1 MRPTTVVRALL
12 ATGAAIGALAL
23 CGSAF
28 AQDSTDPNDAL
39 RALVPEGEPGDL
51 DVTQGDAIY
60 KQIAA
65 EVGKSTAVADFGDG
79 SELAGPCGGFAWSYD
94 GDGKLI
100 DAAADLGTDQPP
112 IDLLDN
118 KQAFTSGNPFKVDTR
133 GVVVYY
139 GFAPQTGDGPRD
151 HKWTIKTAGVSLD
164 SGGDTNNEA
173 KNRNAGL
180 VDLGKDLPLTFSFK
194 TKVSGELISQ
204 NLAPCTGNGWVE
216 FDGGFPLAT
225 VPGIVGSLFLAGG
238 LIGLLFNSRPAVTWK
253 A

>member
-1 MRPTTVVRALL
+1 MRPSTVLRALL
-12 ATGAAIGALAL
+12 ATGAAFGALAL

-28 AQDSTDPNDAL
+28 AQDPTDPNDAL

-51 DVTQGDAIY
+51 DITEGDAIY
-60 KQIAA
+60 RQIAT

-79 SELAGPCGGFAWSYD
+79 SELTGPCGGFAWSYN
-94 GDGKLI
+94 GDGELI
-100 DAAADLGTDQPP
+100 DAAADLGNDTPP

-164 SGGDTNNEA
+164 SGGDPNGEG

-180 VDLGKDLPLTFSFK
+180 VDLGEELPVTFSFK
-194 TKVSGELISQ
+194 AKVSGEMVSA
-204 NLAPCTGNGWVE
+204 NLAPCTGKGWVE
-216 FDGGFPLAT
+216 FEGGFPLAT
-225 VPGIVGSLFLAGG
+225 IPGVVGTLFLAGG
-238 LIGLLFNSRPAVTWK
+238 LIGLLFNSRPAMTWK

>member
-12 ATGAAIGALAL
+12 ATGAAIGAIAL
-23 CGSAF
+23 GGSAF
-28 AQDSTDPNDAL
+28 AQGSADPNDAL

-51 DVTQGDAIY
+51 DVTQGDLIF

-100 DAAADLGTDQPP
+100 DAAADLGTDTPP

-133 GVVVYY
+133 GVVVYF
-139 GFAPQTGDGPRD
+139 GFAPQSGDGPRD
-151 HKWTIKTAGVSLD
+151 HEWTIKTAGVSLD
-164 SGGDTNNEA
+164 SGGDANGDA

-180 VDLGKDLPLTFSFK
+180 VDLGEDLPVTFSFK
-194 TKVSGELISQ
+194 TKVSGEMISQ

-225 VPGIVGSLFLAGG
+225 VPGIVGTIFLAGG
-238 LIGLLFNSRPAVTWK
+238 LVGLLFNSRPAATWK